1 MLFQCNIL
9 SNSHQNSVLLL
20 SLNMYRLLV
29 CANPARNVGIAKRED
44 NSSICCSVQ
53 HMCIRNSTTLLS
65 NGISIFLAIVIWLVD
80 YKPENS
86 SEYCHS
92 INTIHCSFGQNC
104 CFVDFASTNSNIPPY
119 HIIAMEC
126 RTVIL
131 LSLKCEHGIT
141 WNIIFYVIM
150 IRI

>member
-1 MLFQCNIL
+1 
-9 SNSHQNSVLLL
+9 
-20 SLNMYRLLV
+20 MYWLLV
-29 CANPARNVGIAKRED
+29 CANPARNVGVTKRED
-44 NSSICCSVQ
+44 NSSIYCSMQ
-53 HMCIRNSTTLLS
+53 YICIRNSTTLLS

-104 CFVDFASTNSNIPPY
+104 YFVDFTFTNINSPPY
-119 HIIAMEC
+119 HIIAMER
-126 RTVIL
+126 RTKYL

-141 WNIIFYVIM
+141 QKRHFLCHYDQEII
-150 IRI
+150 